1 MHRPLTKAILLAS
14 SLLLLGCLLPA
25 TIRPPDDAM
34 RARQNAYLMERLQAL
49 GQDGDWLVSRGYHG
63 TDHLVVTVTA
73 TPLSHVAV
81 LDLDGL
87 QVIEAESQGVHITPL
102 AEFIH
107 KSHRIL
113 LIRPVWAT
121 EDRGDEATRHALR
134 LVGKSYDYLGTVGL
148 NDPNRFYCSEL
159 AMHIYHIYQKHG
171 DAIPPIIEP
180 GQMYL
185 WGEVLFDSRPRHWH
199 WPKLP

>member
-1 MHRPLTKAILLAS
+1 MFAQIILMICGLFLQA
-14 SLLLLGCLLPA
+14 CLPPA
-25 TIRPPDDAM
+25 TIKPPDDAM
-34 RARQNAYLMERLQAL
+34 RARQDTYILERLHAL
-49 GQDGDWLVSRGYHG
+49 GQNGDWLVSRGYHG
-63 TDHLVVTVTA
+63 TDQLVVTATA

-81 LDLDGL
+81 LDLNGQ
-87 QVIEAESQGVHITPL
+87 QVIEAESQGVHTTPL
-102 AEFIH
+102 VNFVH

-121 EDRGDEATRHALR
+121 GDRGDEATSHALR

-148 NDPNRFYCSEL
+148 NNPNRFYCSEL
-159 AMHIYHIYQKHG
+159 AMHIYHVYQKHG

-199 WPKLP
+199 WPKMP